1 MTRAGQL
8 TLVVCT
14 AAWIALLCAS
24 GGCGSGGS
32 NPDNADGSDVSD
44 DGGRFGIIPDATGSF
59 GGDGSTIP
67 AACPG
72 GGLECYVPG
81 GCTTSLSGTVYD
93 PAGRNPLYNVVVFI
107 PNDPLG
113 ALPVITPGTHTCN
126 TCDVSIGNYVAVTTT
141 DSNGHFT
148 LTGVPATTHVP
159 LVVQTGKWRREV
171 FLPPVTACTD
181 NAVAATNS
189 RLPKSRTEG
198 DLPQMALLT
207 GGCDDLGCFMKSMGI
222 DDAEYTAPHGGG
234 RLDIYQGVGIR
245 GSGASLSS
253 GRAGNCTGP
262 GCPLW
267 ASKQSFEYY
276 DIAIL
281 SCECAENNQTKPPA
295 GMRALHDWLGEGGKV
310 FASHYHYTWFKNSP
324 LADFQKVATW
334 LGMSNAEGRGNYSI
348 DTSFPKGKTYR
359 DWLSNVGALAPNGSI
374 ALNSVAT
381 SVSTVNAPTTR
392 WIYDSTNNETK
403 YLSFLTPIGG
413 IAPAL
418 TPDAGVT
425 VEAGVEAGIKAG
437 LEAGAEAGH
446 EAGLEASVES
456 DARADARTDAEV
468 EPDAEMEAAI
478 ASKSDA
484 APPMEV
490 TGPQYCGKAV
500 FTDLHTSASLY
511 SQVNNIPAGC
521 DGAPMTAQQKAL
533 EYLFF
538 DLSACVSTDDT
549 PPPPPPPPTR

>member
-1 MTRAGQL
+1 MTRVGQL
-8 TLVVCT
+8 TLVVCV

-24 GGCGSGGS
+24 GGCGGNGS
-32 NPDNADGSDVSD
+32 DSNGMDGSSVND
-44 DGGRFGIIPDATGSF
+44 DGGRFGIIPDAAGSF
-59 GGDGSTIP
+59 GGDGSAIP

-113 ALPVITPGTHTCN
+113 ALPVITPGTHSCN

-141 DSNGHFT
+141 DANGHFT

-171 FLPPVTACTD
+171 FLPPVTACAD
-181 NAVAATNS
+181 NAVAAANS
-189 RLPKSRTEG
+189 RLPQSRSEG

-222 DDAEYTAPHGGG
+222 ADSEYTAPHGGG

-245 GSGASLSS
+245 GNGATLSS

-262 GCPLW
+262 NCPLW
-267 ASKQSFEYY
+267 ANKQSFEYY

-281 SCECAENNQTKPPA
+281 SCECGENNQTKPPA
-295 GMRALHDWLGEGGKV
+295 GMRAMHDWLGEGGKV

-324 LADFQKVATW
+324 DTDFQKVATW
-334 LGMSNAEGRGNYSI
+334 LGMSNAEGGGAYNI

-359 DWLSNVGALAPNGSI
+359 DWLSNVGALNANGSI
-374 ALNSVAT
+374 MLNSVAT
-381 SVSTVNAPTTR
+381 SVSTVNSPTLR
-392 WIYDSTNNETK
+392 WIYSGTNNETK

-413 IAPAL
+413 IALPPVL
-418 TPDAGVT
+418 DAGSLAAEAGI
-425 VEAGVEAGIKAG
+425 EAGVAAKA
-437 LEAGAEAGH
+437 EAGAEAGS
-446 EAGLEASVES
+446 EAGHEGGADAKE
-456 DARADARTDAEV
+456 DAREDAEA
-468 EPDAEMEAAI
+468 DAEMEAAME
-478 ASKSDA
+478 AGKPDG

-500 FTDLHTSASLY
+500 FTDLHTSSSLY
-511 SQVNNIPAGC
+511 SMVNNIPAGC
-521 DGAPMTAQQKAL
+521 NGAAMTAQQKAL
-533 EYLFF
+533 EFLFF
-538 DLSACVSTDDT
+538 DLSACVSTDTT